1 MNDVKT
7 EQRFPGPGVWLTVLL
22 AAGGLAVWLLSAET
36 GAIKAALNQQ
46 AQERLLQIRTK
57 TETPVVVF
65 LGSSILKHAVP
76 FDNSFETAF
85 TQRTGK
91 VVKSVRFIRY
101 QGSALDYLP
110 VLDMIIQ
117 HPPDLLVIDQ
127 SLLLTNR
134 PTPAESPLEIFRGK
148 IRSLAG
154 AEDNFLKFA
163 LRANSPEDETEFL
176 TNKRNKRQLKREV
189 KPEELES
196 KADGLSQGFLSD
208 HPLLSPDL
216 IQRLLDLSAMGTRIR
231 ILVLPR
237 IAQFEKNPI
246 LVGLKTQ
253 FTSEFSRAFSD
264 SQAVAIWPS
273 IPVPENRLFRD
284 PGHLNIQGRRQL
296 LPAIIQLV
304 NQEVYA
310 DSVR

>member
-1 MNDVKT
+1 MNDGKT

-22 AAGGLAVWLLSAET
+22 VVGGLAVWLLSAET

-57 TETPVVVF
+57 TDTPVVVF

-76 FDNSFETAF
+76 FDKSFDTAF
-85 TQRTGK
+85 TSQTGK
-91 VVKSVRFIRY
+91 AIQSVRFIRY
-101 QGSALDYLP
+101 QGSVLDYLP
-110 VLDMIIQ
+110 VLDLLIQ
-117 HPPDLLVIDQ
+117 QPPDLLVIDE
-127 SLLLTNR
+127 SLMLVNR
-134 PTPAESPLEIFRGK
+134 PTPEESALDIFRAQ
-148 IRSLAG
+148 IRAISG

-208 HPLLSPDL
+208 QPLLSPDL

-246 LVGLKTQ
+246 LVGLKIQ

-264 SQAVAIWPS
+264 SQAVSIWPS
-273 IPVPENRLFRD
+273 IPAPENRLFRD
-284 PGHLNIQGRRQL
+284 PGHLNIQGRRQV
-296 LPAIIQLV
+296 LPLIIQLV
-304 NQEVYA
+304 HQELYA

>member
-1 MNDVKT
+1 MNAGKT
-7 EQRFPGPGVWLTVLL
+7 DQQFPGLAVWLTVLL
-22 AAGGLAVWLLSAET
+22 TVGGLTVWLLTAET
-36 GAIKAALNQQ
+36 GQLNAALNQQ
-46 AQERLLQIRTK
+46 AQERLLQIRTQ
-57 TETPVVVF
+57 TDTPVVVF

-76 FDNSFETAF
+76 FDNSFDTAF
-85 TQRTGK
+85 TIKTGK
-91 VVKSVRFIRY
+91 AVRSVRFIRY

-110 VLDMIIQ
+110 VLDMLIQ

-134 PTPAESPLEIFRGK
+134 PTPAESPLEIFRTR

-154 AEDNFLKFA
+154 AEDNFLRFA
-163 LRANSPEDETEFL
+163 LRANTPDDEPEFL

-196 KADGLSQGFLSD
+196 KAVGLSQGFLSD
-208 HPLLSPDL
+208 QPLLSPDL
-216 IQRLLDLSAMGTRIR
+216 TQRLLGLSVTGTRIR
-231 ILVLPR
+231 ILELPR
-237 IAQFEKNPI
+237 IAQFEKNPT
-246 LVGLKTQ
+246 LMGLKTQ
-253 FTSEFSRAFSD
+253 FTSEFSRAFSG
-264 SQAVAIWPS
+264 SQVIAIWPA

-284 PGHLNIQGRRQL
+284 PGHLNIQGRRQV

-304 NQEVYA
+304 NQELYA